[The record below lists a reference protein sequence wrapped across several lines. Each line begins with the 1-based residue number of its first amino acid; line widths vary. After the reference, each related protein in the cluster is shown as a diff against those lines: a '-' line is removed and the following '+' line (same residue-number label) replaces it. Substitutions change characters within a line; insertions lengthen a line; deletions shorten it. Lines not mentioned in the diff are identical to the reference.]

1 MKFPANFVALAGYN
15 QWVNAAIYAAAATL
29 SDAERKRDLGAFF
42 PSLHATLNHNLL
54 GDKIWLGRLAPTISP
69 PYTVNSLRE
78 EVHAD
83 FAALRAER
91 ATIDARIVQWVA
103 TFDEMSLEGTF
114 HYHRTNGTPTS
125 FPMLVIVTHFFNH
138 QTHHRGQMTTLLK
151 QLGVEPGE
159 LDLLYWP
166 GIKTYE

>member
-29 SDAERKRDLGAFF
+29 SDAERKRDMGAFF
-42 PSLHATLNHNLL
+42 ASLHATLNHNLL
-54 GDKIWLGRLAPTISP
+54 GDKIWLGRLAPLISP
-69 PYTVNSLRE
+69 PHAATSLRD

-91 ATIDARIVQWVA
+91 VEIDARIVRWAA
-103 TFDEMSLEGTF
+103 TLDPQSLDGSL
-114 HYHRTNGTPTS
+114 HYLRTDGAEAS
-125 FPMLVIVTHFFNH
+125 YPMLVIVTHFFNH

-151 QLGVEPGE
+151 QLGVEPGD
-159 LDLLYWP
+159 LDLFYWP
-166 GIKTYE
+166 GIKAYD